1 MLQLSSVKY
10 FKYLWSGV
18 IIVYVVNVNN
28 RIIIHQ
34 WCTFYF
40 WLPIFLPSVCN
51 YHDRLLR
58 SDVFNPALRVKNAPE
73 DEEDGG
79 FIDLDN
85 FNKDILSPAEYR
97 RKHVWVPSLFTL

>member
-1 MLQLSSVKY
+1 MHRLWMLMLE
-10 FKYLWSGV
+10 
-18 IIVYVVNVNN
+18 
-28 RIIIHQ
+28 
-34 WCTFYF
+34 FYF
-40 WLPIFLPSVCN
+40 WLPIFFLLSVTL
-51 YHDRLLR
+51 YDRMLR

-97 RKHVWVPSLFTL
+97 RKHVWVPSLFSL

>member
-1 MLQLSSVKY
+1 MFILFLITY
-10 FKYLWSGV
+10 FLA
-18 IIVYVVNVNN
+18 
-28 RIIIHQ
+28 
-34 WCTFYF
+34 
-40 WLPIFLPSVCN
+40 PACN
-51 YHDRLLR
+51 LCDRMLR

-97 RKHVWVPSLFTL
+97 RKHV